1 MRWIVEVHTEV
12 RKVASENTT
21 TKRLDRMLPEKLVV
35 ELVGETTADGWKVDG
50 REVPASHADRQATMR
65 VPSDDLI
72 AEAAKRGALLKHEG
86 STAALVRGAG
96 VERLPVPKLQRYQM
110 RALFTGRDNH
120 ETAEEAVLNANSYA
134 EACAAMEGL
143 VMTEHGAKP
152 YRVSV
157 LAIEDLPGGDEPKA
171 KKRRAA

>member
-12 RKVASENTT
+12 RKVASENTI
-21 TKRLDRMLPEKLVV
+21 TKWLDRLLPEKLVV

-50 REVPASHADRQATMR
+50 REVPASHADLQALSR
-65 VPSDDLI
+65 DPSGDLV
-72 AEAAKRGALLKHEG
+72 ADAAKRGALLKHAG
-86 STAALVRGAG
+86 ATVALVRGAG
-96 VERLPVPKLQRYQM
+96 VERLPEPKLQRYQM

-157 LAIEDLPGGDEPKA
+157 LAIEDLPAEGQEKA